1 MTRTQVADVLRRA
14 GCVYAEAEAEL
25 LVAAPGPL
33 DELLARRVAGE
44 PLEQVLG
51 WAEFDGLRVS
61 VVPGVFV
68 PRRRSQLLVRLAADR
83 LAAPA
88 VVVDLCCGSGALG
101 MALRQRVP
109 GIELYAVDLDPVAV
123 DCARGNLPGA
133 VVSTGDL
140 WDALPVR
147 LRGRVRVIL
156 ANAPY
161 VPSARIA
168 WMPTD
173 ARDHEPIAALDGGA
187 DGLDLHRRIAAEAP
201 SWLEPGG
208 LLLIEVA
215 PDQSAR
221 ASELLAAA
229 GLLVSVHTDDDLEAT
244 AVIGARPVT
253 PESTGRPGERRD
265 PGSRRPCAPDTRTT
279 D

>member
-1 MTRTQVADVLRRA
+1 MTTAQVADVLRRA
-14 GCVYAEAEAEL
+14 GCVFAEAEAEL

-33 DELLARRVAGE
+33 DVLVARRVAGE

-51 WAEFDGLRVS
+51 WAEFDGLRVR

-68 PRRRSQLLVRLAADR
+68 PRRRSQLLVRLAAER
-83 LAAPA
+83 LAAA
-88 VVVDLCCGSGALG
+88 DVVVDLCCGSGALG
-101 MALRQRVP
+101 MALRRRAP

-123 DCARGNLPGA
+123 ECARTNLPGA
-133 VVSTGDL
+133 YVGEGDL
-140 WDALPVR
+140 WDALPPA
-147 LRGRVRVIL
+147 LRGRVAVTL

-168 WMPTD
+168 WMPPE
-173 ARDHEPIAALDGGA
+173 ARDHEPLAALDGGH
-187 DGLDLHRRIAAEAP
+187 DGLDVHRRIAAESA

-221 ASELLAAA
+221 ASELLTTA
-229 GLLVSVHTDDDLEAT
+229 GLAVSVHTDEELDAT
-244 AVIGARPVT
+244 VVAGVRP
-253 PESTGRPGERRD
+253 TGQAKREP
-265 PGSRRPCAPDTRTT
+265 
-279 D
+279 